1 MMMEVICLCQS
12 KKKNKM
18 SEQKDLIRKGKH
30 LAWLLRHDK
39 EAFEQGLIDEHGW
52 RMVSELIKNHCY
64 TKQMLIDI
72 TDTNDKK
79 RYEFNK
85 DLSKIRARQ
94 GHSIPVDVELKEVI
108 PPTFL
113 YHGTATR
120 FLSSIFDK
128 GIIKGTRLFVHLSKD
143 YETAIKVGSRHGTPY
158 VITIKANEMFENG
171 CKFYLS
177 NNGVYL
183 TDFVDKQYFKNEKDE
198 D

>member
-1 MMMEVICLCQS
+1 
-12 KKKNKM
+12 M
-18 SEQKDLIRKGKH
+18 SYEKELIRKGKH

-39 EAFEQGLIDEHGW
+39 EAFEDGRIDGFGW
-52 RMVSELIKNHCY
+52 RFVSELIKEQGY

-85 DLSKIRARQ
+85 DMSKIRARQ
-94 GHSIPVDVELKEVI
+94 GHSIPVDVGLEEVV
-108 PPTFL
+108 PPEFL

-120 FLSSIFDK
+120 FLYSIHKD
-128 GIIKGTRLFVHLSKD
+128 GIVKGTRLYVHLSKD
-143 YETAIKVGSRHGTPY
+143 YITAIKVGERHGSPY
-158 VITIKANEMFENG
+158 VITIKAKEMYDDG

-183 TDFVDKQYFKNEKDE
+183 TDYVDTKYFTKENDK
-198 D
+198 